1 MRKKHLHAPHA
12 RIISTRRQIVY
23 GFGALF
29 GGAVSGCGDTTSKP
43 FGTGGAGAGMGP
55 GGAGMGRGGAGMG
68 PDGAGMGPGGAG
80 MGPDGAGMGPDGAG
94 MGPDGAGMGPDGAGM
109 GPDGAG
115 MGPDGAG
122 MGPGGAGTGPGGA
135 GAGGTGGIG
144 TMRKSASDRVTLGK
158 TGIEISRLAM
168 GSGTHGSAGSSDQ
181 TRLGSTF
188 SNILTYGYS
197 QGLTLFETADSYG
210 AHRLVAEAIRQVGR
224 QNVTVLTKT
233 TAQTAERVEADLAR
247 FREELGVDMI
257 DIVLLHNK
265 QSDTWTTEC
274 EGAMEALSR
283 AKQSGAIRAHGVSC
297 HTLAA
302 LELAAET
309 EWVDIDLARIN
320 PTGIAMDA
328 APATVIPV
336 LTRMKTAGKGV
347 IGMKILGEGTLAN
360 QLDMAISHAVGLSC
374 IDAFTIGFTSS
385 TELDQVSQRIASV

>member
-1 MRKKHLHAPHA
+1 MRKKHLHSPHA
-12 RIISTRRQIVY
+12 RILSTRRQIVH
-23 GFGALF
+23 GFGALL
-29 GGAVSGCGDTTSKP
+29 GGAVTGCSDTAPPGTS
-43 FGTGGAGAGMGP
+43 GAGGH
-55 GGAGMGRGGAGMG
+55 
-68 PDGAGMGPGGAG
+68 GAGMGPGGAG
-80 MGPDGAGMGPDGAG
+80 MGPGS
-94 MGPDGAGMGPDGAGM
+94 
-109 GPDGAG
+109 
-115 MGPDGAG
+115 AG

-135 GAGGTGGIG
+135 GTGPGGAGTGPGGAGTGPGGAGTGPGGAGAGGAGGMG
-144 TMRKSASDRVTLGK
+144 TMRKTASDRVTLGE

-168 GSGTHGSAGSSDQ
+168 GSGSRGSGGSSDQ
-181 TRLGSTF
+181 TRLGSSFT
-188 SNILTYGYS
+188 NILTYAYS

-274 EGAMEALSR
+274 EGAMDALSR

-309 EWVDIDLARIN
+309 DWVDIDLARIN
-320 PTGIAMDA
+320 PAGIAMDA
-328 APATVIPV
+328 APETVIPV

-347 IGMKILGEGTLAN
+347 IGMKILGEGRLAN
-360 QLDMAISHAVGLSC
+360 QLDMAISHAVALSC
-374 IDAFTIGFTSS
+374 IDAFTIGFTSN
-385 TELDQVSQRIASV
+385 TQLDQISQKIATV